1 MTLRIAFIGCVASS
15 RVALK
20 SLLTLPA
27 SLCEVV
33 GIMTMR
39 SGKINSDFI
48 DLSDLARQGIPLFY
62 VEDMVGDAA
71 QADWLKALK
80 PDLIFCVGWSR
91 LLGNHLLQV
100 APRGV
105 VGFHPAALPANRGR
119 HPLVWALA
127 LGLPQTA
134 STFFLMDSGAD
145 SGPLLSQLPVVID
158 PDDDAASLYAKVLA
172 LIPRQVENIV
182 RGLDDGSLVPH
193 PQDASLATYWRKRS
207 ADDGRI
213 DWRMEP
219 YAVRNLVRALARPYP
234 GAHFM
239 HQGREIKV
247 WRCIE
252 QTVGA
257 PNAEPGKVLAVDGRN
272 ITVRCGQGSVC
283 LTDHELETLPSEGDY
298 I

>member
-1 MTLRIAFIGCVASS
+1 MSLRIAFIGCVTSS

-20 SLLTLPA
+20 TLLSLPD

-33 GIMTMR
+33 GIVTMR
-39 SGKINSDFI
+39 SDRLNSDFI
-48 DLSDLARQGIPLFY
+48 DLSDLAGQSTPLLY

-71 QADWLKALK
+71 QADWLKALN

-91 LLGNHLLQV
+91 LLGNHVLQV

-105 VGFHPAALPANRGR
+105 IGFHPAALPANRGR

-127 LGLPQTA
+127 LGLRQTA

-145 SGPLLSQLPVVID
+145 SGPLLSQLPVAID
-158 PDDDAASLYAKVLA
+158 PEDDAASLYAKVLA
-172 LIPRQVENIV
+172 LLPRQVENIV
-182 RGLDDGSLVPH
+182 RNLDDASLVSQ
-193 PQDASLATYWRKRS
+193 PQDAALATYWRKRS
-207 ADDGRI
+207 AEDGRI

-234 GAHFM
+234 GAHFI
-239 HQGREIKV
+239 HKGREVKV
-247 WRCIE
+247 WKCIE
-252 QTVGA
+252 QTGGA

-283 LTDHELETLPSEGDY
+283 LTDHELDIFPAEGDY

>member
-20 SLLTLPA
+20 TLLSLPD
-27 SLCEVV
+27 SLSKVV

-39 SGKINSDFI
+39 SDRINSDHI
-48 DLSDLARQGIPLFY
+48 DLSDLAGRSIPLLY
-62 VEDMVGDAA
+62 VEDIVGDAA

-91 LLGNHLLQV
+91 LLGNHVLKV
-100 APRGV
+100 PPRGV
-105 VGFHPAALPANRGR
+105 IGFHPAALPANRGR

-127 LGLPQTA
+127 LGLRQTA
-134 STFFLMDSGAD
+134 STFFLMDSSAD
-145 SGPLLSQLPVVID
+145 SGPLLSQLPVAIV
-158 PDDDAASLYAKVLA
+158 PEDDAASLYAKVLD
-172 LIPRQVENIV
+172 LLPRQVENIM
-182 RGLDDGSLVPH
+182 RGLDDASLVPQ
-193 PQDASLATYWRKRS
+193 PQDAALATYWRKRS
-207 ADDGRI
+207 VDDGRI

-239 HQGREIKV
+239 HQGREVKV
-247 WRCIE
+247 WKCIE
-252 QTVGA
+252 QTGGA
-257 PNAEPGKVLAVDGRN
+257 PNAEPGKVLALDGRN
-272 ITVRCGQGSVC
+272 ITVRCGQASVC
-283 LTDHELETLPSEGDY
+283 LTDHELDILPVVGDY